1 MGLCEENS
9 GFQTPVR
16 CLIAVRPGDPFTIT
30 GLATTFL
37 KIGVAS
43 FLVRAV
49 LALKAGLLFLI
60 FVAIVYVAT

>member
-1 MGLCEENS
+1 MRRNS

-16 CLIAVRPGDPFTIT
+16 CLIAVRPGDRFTIT

-43 FLVRAV
+43 LLVRAV
-49 LALKAGLLFLI
+49 LALGAGLLFLI